1 MANNSEVI
9 QPDSENA
16 MKISD
21 DLKER
26 VNKYCPLNKLTHLML
41 YNCLKVILHYFK
53 DTVDI

>member
-21 DLKER
+21 DLKEG